1 MSVAPFVRGD
11 TAVFRFAPEKRMF
24 WADYKGNA
32 IAIDSLA
39 RSIRQHKLSIESGD
53 MKVRVLGF
61 CSSYGSCA
69 ENLAAAKNR
78 SNQVKSYFIVHEGLK
93 EDHFRTTNSTRQW
106 HGMTDV
112 IGVAYLFRNSETIPA
127 SGTLPESGFTSA
139 DSVSASQVLK
149 PFVEPDTLIAERS
162 AKPASE
168 STRPIAKALEAAY
181 AADLD
186 LVCISP
192 NAAPPVCKIMD
203 YGKYR
208 FEQAKREK
216 EAKKNQKTVEVKE
229 IRLGLS
235 IDVHDFETK
244 GKHAMRFLDEGNKVK
259 VSIRFRG
266 RELGHPEIGLETMR
280 RFAEYCADHGSVEK
294 AAKME
299 GRNMLMFLAPKS
311 GK

>member
-1 MSVAPFVRGD
+1 MKLKYRLLFLPILLFACGVASGQEAGMSVAPFVRGD

-112 IGVAYLFRNSETIPA
+112 IGIAYLFRNSETIPA

-168 STRPIAKALEAAY
+168 STRPIAKALESALGDPVQPCYQWVIKTNVAYLAA
-181 AADLD
+181 
-186 LVCISP
+186 
-192 NAAPPVCKIMD
+192 
-203 YGKYR
+203 
-208 FEQAKREK
+208 
-216 EAKKNQKTVEVKE
+216 TVAN
-229 IRLGLS
+229 LG
-235 IDVHDFETK
+235 VEFAF
-244 GKHAMRFLDEGNKVK
+244 GKHYSVDLPMIYSPYTVSRTFRLRFLAVQPE
-259 VSIRFRG
+259 FR
-266 RELGHPEIGLETMR
+266 
-280 RFAEYCADHGSVEK
+280 
-294 AAKME
+294 
-299 GRNMLMFLAPKS
+299 
-311 GK
+311 